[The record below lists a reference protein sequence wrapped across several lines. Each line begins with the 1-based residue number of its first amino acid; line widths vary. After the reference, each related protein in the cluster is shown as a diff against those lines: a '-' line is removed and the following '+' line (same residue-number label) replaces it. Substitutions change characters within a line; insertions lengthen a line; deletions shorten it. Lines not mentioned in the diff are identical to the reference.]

1 MLSQSTYVCKL
12 RMYSCEINPDIW
24 FAQVTG
30 LLGRTR
36 VNRSVDILNV
46 NSTRADADSFAVMLK
61 DPKIV
66 EVRRMKLQTYLRLVI
81 AQLSR
86 DFPELIERA
95 SRQTLVQTVPFFSY
109 VSTEQWYYSL
119 AVKHCWSWYV
129 LWWTSS
135 GNVTHI
141 VC

>member
-1 MLSQSTYVCKL
+1 
-12 RMYSCEINPDIW
+12 
-24 FAQVTG
+24 
-30 LLGRTR
+30 
-36 VNRSVDILNV
+36 V

-109 VSTEQWYYSL
+109 VSTEQ
-119 AVKHCWSWYV
+119 
-129 LWWTSS
+129 
-135 GNVTHI
+135 
-141 VC
+141 